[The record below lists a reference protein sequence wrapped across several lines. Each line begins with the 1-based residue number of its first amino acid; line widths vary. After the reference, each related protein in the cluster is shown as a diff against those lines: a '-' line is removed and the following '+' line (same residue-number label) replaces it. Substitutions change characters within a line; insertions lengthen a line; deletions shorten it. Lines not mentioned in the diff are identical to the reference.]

1 MVNRVYL
8 LVIIHSSDLL
18 DIRTQKAWSIKTK
31 IIKTPSN
38 VKDSKQQ
45 NNTEWVETYEM
56 VDIFVN
62 YLSRPSNFS
71 YYNRTAGN
79 EMLNLKMD

>member
-8 LVIIHSSDLL
+8 FVIIHSSDLL

-45 NNTEWVETYEM
+45 NNTE
-56 VDIFVN
+56 
-62 YLSRPSNFS
+62 
-71 YYNRTAGN
+71 
-79 EMLNLKMD
+79 